1 MRDATNST
9 MNIVHLIS
17 KKRDGQE
24 LADFE
29 IGALIDAYV
38 KGDVP
43 DYQMAAW
50 AMAVY
55 LRGMTVA
62 ETAALTEHMLR
73 SGATFQWPAGEPAK
87 VDKHSTG
94 GVGDK
99 VSLVLAPLLACCDF
113 LVPMISGRGLG
124 ATGGTL
130 DKLEAI
136 PGFRTDLTADE
147 LQDVCRRVGCVISG
161 ATEDLVPAD
170 RKLYALRDVTGT
182 VPSIPLITAS
192 IMSKKLAEGL
202 DALVLDVKCGSGA
215 FMKTRAAA
223 HALARSLVDTGQR
236 MHVATSAIITDMNQP
251 LGRMAGNALEV
262 NESVEA
268 LKGQGPSDLIE
279 VTLELGAELMVLT
292 KREPSHTLALRRLAK
307 AVLSGAALEKL
318 HEMVVAQGGDLGAPR
333 PVAPASEV
341 ATPRAGYVATIDTE
355 ALGRV
360 IIELGG
366 GRKKLGDSLD
376 HSTGLEMLVRLG
388 DQVDA
393 GEPLVRVFA
402 KRDDAKRV
410 KHEIVAAI
418 TIGDEQPPLNQLIV
432 ERVSH
437 DRTGT

>member
-1 MRDATNST
+1 

-62 ETAALTEHMLR
+62 ETAALTEHMLH
-73 SGATFQWPAGEPAK
+73 SGATFKWPAGESPK

-99 VSLVLAPLLACCDF
+99 VSLVLAPLLACCE
-113 LVPMISGRGLG
+113 LAVPMISGRGLG

-136 PGFRTDLTADE
+136 PGFRTDLSTGE
-147 LQDVCRRVGCVISG
+147 FQDVCRRVGCVISG

-170 RKLYALRDVTGT
+170 RQLYALRDVTAT

-202 DALVLDVKCGSGA
+202 DALVLDVKWGSGA
-215 FMKTRAAA
+215 FMKTRGEA
-223 HALARSLVDTGQR
+223 HALARSLVDTGRR
-236 MHVATSAIITDMNQP
+236 MHVATTAIVTDMNQP
-251 LGRMAGNALEV
+251 LGRLAGNAVEV
-262 NESVEA
+262 NESVDTLA
-268 LKGQGPSDLIE
+268 GDGPADLLE
-279 VTLELGAELMVLT
+279 VTLELGAELLVLT
-292 KREPSHTLALRRLAK
+292 RRASSLAAGRERMERLID
-307 AVLSGAALEKL
+307 SGAGLEKFR
-318 HEMVVAQGGDLGAPR
+318 EMVAAQGGDLDAPR
-333 PVAPASEV
+333 PVAPASD
-341 ATPRAGYVATIDTE
+341 ATSPRAGYVAAIDTE

-366 GRKKLGDSLD
+366 GRKKLGDALD
-376 HSTGLEMLVRLG
+376 HSTGLEMLIRIGEPVE
-388 DQVDA
+388 A
-393 GEPLVRVFA
+393 GQPLVRVLA
-402 KRDDAKRV
+402 SPDAAARV
-410 KHEIVAAI
+410 RNELVAAI
-418 TIGDEQPPLNQLIV
+418 TISDDAVEPPPLLAEHIA
-432 ERVSH
+432 
-437 DRTGT
+437 